1 MHKRQSNVTT
11 EHSSLKRGTLSQEAK
26 KSVASSYKP
35 AVHDETEDS
44 SSSETETLQEAG
56 TAKNVVRQQP
66 TGSGLYSSKRPS
78 HKEIKTVERE
88 RYSIYHLQPQ

>member
-1 MHKRQSNVTT
+1 MDKRPSNVTT
-11 EHSSLKRGTLSQEAK
+11 EHNSLKRSILSQEAR

-44 SSSETETLQEAG
+44 SSSETEMLQEAG
-56 TAKNVVRQQP
+56 TAKNVRQQP

-78 HKEIKTVERE
+78 SHKEITTVERE